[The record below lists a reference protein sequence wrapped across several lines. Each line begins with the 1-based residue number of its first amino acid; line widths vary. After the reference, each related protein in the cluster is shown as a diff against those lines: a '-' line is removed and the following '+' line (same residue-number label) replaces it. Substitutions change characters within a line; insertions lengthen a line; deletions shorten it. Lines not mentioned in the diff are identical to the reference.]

1 MAHYALLNSDNVVE
15 EVITGVDETNDLPEG
30 VSSWEEAYTKVTG
43 KTAKRTSYN
52 TYNNAHNLGGTPFRG
67 NYAGPGYTY
76 DTENDVFIPPQP
88 FASWTLDTS
97 IWNWVAPVAKP
108 SDGKYYYWVDSTQEW
123 VQLGYSE

>member
-15 EVITGVDETNDLPEG
+15 EVITGVDETNELPEG
-30 VSSWEEAYTKVTG
+30 VSSWEEAYTNVTG

-52 TYNNAHNLGGTPFRG
+52 TQNNAHNLSGSLFRG

>member
-30 VSSWEEAYTKVTG
+30 VSSWEEAYTNVTG

-52 TYNNAHNLGGTPFRG
+52 THNNAHNLGGTPFRG